1 MSVAVGE
8 PARAAHS
15 AGVEAL
21 VDFGHRFAALL
32 LLLVLSPV
40 MVAIAVLVLLTSGG
54 PVFYRQVR
62 IGQYGRRFRIVKF
75 RTMHRG
81 ADARLAA
88 VLAAEGHGEITPF
101 FKVKDDPRI
110 TRVGRVLRRASLDE
124 LPQLVNVL
132 VGDMR
137 LVGPRPQS
145 PAEVA
150 TYDTLVWR
158 RLLVRPGVTGM
169 WQVNGRSDLTA
180 EQGLELDLAYVRDW
194 SPGLD
199 ARLLFKT
206 PFAVVGQRGAY

>member
-1 MSVAVGE
+1 MT
-8 PARAAHS
+8 PPRADLGLAHS
-15 AGVEAL
+15 PAVERLIDA
-21 VDFGHRFAALL
+21 GHRFGAFLL
-32 LLLVLSPV
+32 LVVLSPV
-40 MVAIAVLVLLTSGG
+40 LVVIALLVLVTSGA

-62 IGQYGRRFRIVKF
+62 VGQFGRRFRIVKF

-88 VLAAEGHGEITPF
+88 VLAAQGDGVTPF
-101 FKVKDDPRI
+101 FKIKDDPRV
-110 TRVGRVLRRASLDE
+110 TRVGRLLRRTSLDE
-124 LPQLVNVL
+124 LPQLFNVL

-180 EQGLELDLAYVRDW
+180 AEGLAMDLAYVREW
-194 SPGLD
+194 TPGLD
-199 ARLLFKT
+199 AKVLLKT
-206 PFAVVGQRGAY
+206 PLAVVAQRGAY